1 MCMSEEPEE
10 MSKFFDDRAA
20 GYDEHMHGMFQEFDS
35 FYEKISE
42 PIVEA
47 EEAVKVLDLGCG
59 TGNQLKG
66 IFQKLPN
73 AQITAIDLS
82 EEMLGKLKEKYPSY
96 LKQIEIVQGSYL
108 SLPFSDC
115 SYDYVVSVYSL
126 HHFTKDV
133 KRTLYEK
140 IKKSLKPE
148 GMYIEGDCVVSAEK
162 EAQLLE
168 DYQQVVTKEL
178 SNELYHIDIPC
189 SLQTQID
196 LLQDAAFS
204 KVNVIYHNEDEETA
218 IIVAQT

>member
-1 MCMSEEPEE
+1 MSEKPEE
-10 MSKFFDDRAA
+10 MSKFFDDRAS
-20 GYDEHMHGMFQEFDS
+20 GYDEHMYGLFRDFAS
-35 FYEKISE
+35 FYMQISK
-42 PIVEA
+42 PIIA
-47 EEAVKVLDLGCG
+47 TDKAVKVLDLGCG

-73 AQITAIDLS
+73 AHVTAIDLS

-108 SLPFSDC
+108 TLPFGC

-148 GMYIEGDCVVSAEK
+148 GMYIEGDCVVSEDK
-162 EAQLLE
+162 EAQLLAN
-168 DYQQVVTKEL
+168 YQQLVTKES
-178 SNELYHIDIPC
+178 SNELYHIDIPF
-189 SLQTQID
+189 SLQTQIN
-196 LLQDAAFS
+196 LLQDAGFS
-204 KVNVIYHNEDEETA
+204 KVDVIYHDENEEA
-218 IIVAQT
+218 AVIVSQV